1 MLPKMLL
8 KIAFQSWTHA
18 QNAAKSPVESQA
30 SEQEFE
36 QKWDHHV
43 RIGNRRGMK
52 RPKNGSN
59 EPTVRS
65 SFIAEVAS
73 CCYSRSLFREF
84 QSETS
89 ESWPR
94 FSIDQTPRTCIP
106 TSSWRPL
113 SGLPT
118 WVLWILPWMR
128 PWCSMAPPPNS
139 YRRSWETV
147 FEPPNK
153 RHGPRCAPFFPL
165 KQGAE

>member
-94 FSIDQTPRTCIP
+94 FSNDQTTQDLHPNFKLKTAEWSAALGSLDP
-106 TSSWRPL
+106 SVNEAVVLHGTSPEL
-113 SGLPT
+113 LPQ
-118 WVLWILPWMR
+118 ILGNGV
-128 PWCSMAPPPNS
+128 SA
-139 YRRSWETV
+139 T
-147 FEPPNK
+147 K
-153 RHGPRCAPFFPL
+153 
-165 KQGAE
+165 